1 VKWLFVILGVCAF
14 CGAASAGWTPAQRRE
29 YSERHFIALE
39 QSLTSEGRLKAADE
53 IAEQETDLQGCREI
67 SHGRAALNAL
77 ISCMKFFDREQQLKI
92 ISPGR
97 KQLVDDLNLICIKNT
112 HDQNSLRK
120 LVNSRALSES
130 RFWSSC
136 SNAAWEQIFL
146 TAYANFDADLAGV
159 LALVRLADRRL
170 PGNKRFQGKIRRLL
184 HIQ

>member
-92 ISPGR
+92 FES
-97 KQLVDDLNLICIKNT
+97 DL
-112 HDQNSLRK
+112 HQEH
-120 LVNSRALSES
+120 SRPKFAKKA
-130 RFWSSC
+130 RQFKSS
-136 SNAAWEQIFL
+136 F
-146 TAYANFDADLAGV
+146 
-159 LALVRLADRRL
+159 
-170 PGNKRFQGKIRRLL
+170 
-184 HIQ
+184 